1 MLENK
6 EASNKSE
13 GQNLSKEPGKPNTK
27 TNRRIEEDEDE
38 ILLVEEEEQEEKEIN
53 AETVRNVFSQNK
65 KNGYVKTSPVSAS
78 EKTEKEPFNCQQCNF
93 KALNNHRLDEHYA
106 NAHRRKR

>member
-13 GQNLSKEPGKPNTK
+13 EQNPRKEPGKPNK
-27 TNRRIEEDEDE
+27 TTNLRIEEDEYE
-38 ILLVEEEEQEEKEIN
+38 ILLVEEEEQEEEEIN

-65 KNGYVKTSPVSAS
+65 KNGYVKTSLLQYLLQKRLKKNPSIV
-78 EKTEKEPFNCQQCNF
+78 
-93 KALNNHRLDEHYA
+93 NNVTSRH
-106 NAHRRKR
+106 